1 MIDTAYRV
9 STPEGIELT
18 LELAGPVPRALAWL
32 IDLAWRLGAM
42 LALVFGLAWM
52 GRFGGGILLIAW
64 FALEW
69 LVPAAFEVLND
80 GATPGKRALGIAVL
94 RDDGAPLD
102 WGAALTRNLLRFA
115 DFLPFGYLGGLLCML
130 GSSRFKRLG
139 DLAAGT
145 VVVYV
150 SRAQRTLAIEAAEPV
165 ATNLPLALE
174 DKRAILDFA
183 ERAPQLTP
191 ERAEELAAIAAPALG
206 APTTQSGAAWLVGV
220 ANHLLG
226 PRSPTGVPHAP
237 G

>member
-115 DFLPFGYLGGLLCML
+115 DFLPVLYGFAVVSLLTRSDC
-130 GSSRFKRLG
+130 KRLG
-139 DLAAGT
+139 DLAAAT
-145 VVVYV
+145 LVVHEPKV
-150 SRAQRTLAIEAAEPV
+150 AARPALSDV
-165 ATNLPLALE
+165 TPLAPAMALTQ
-174 DKRAILDFA
+174 DAQTALA
-183 ERAPQLTP
+183 ALAVRAPRLTAD
-191 ERAEELAAIAAPALG
+191 RLDELAAIAAAASGDRGHSGSLVTARVLG
-206 APTTQSGAAWLVGV
+206 VG
-220 ANHLLG
+220 HWILG
-226 PRSPTGVPHAP
+226 RRS
-237 G
+237 